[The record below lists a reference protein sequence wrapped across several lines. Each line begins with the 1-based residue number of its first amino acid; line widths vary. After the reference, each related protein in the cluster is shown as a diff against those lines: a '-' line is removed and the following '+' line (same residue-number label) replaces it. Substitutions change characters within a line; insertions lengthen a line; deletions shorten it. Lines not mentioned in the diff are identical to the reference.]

1 MNILVVCH
9 YGLYEDLSFSFVHAQ
24 AKAYVSLG
32 HRVKVLVPIAIA
44 KPDWTGSH
52 WKSHSFVDGQVDI
65 IPVRFLSLSS
75 YGEKHFNT
83 SSAIASLK
91 LQMSAALGDFQPDII
106 HAHTLGFDSEI
117 GKWLKRKFG
126 IPLVVT
132 THGSDCSVPYEQGN
146 LNFLYSC
153 CDGVDHVVSV
163 SSVLGKKLRSCGT
176 NTPISAILNGYA
188 AQNCSNAGEKKRL
201 LFLQAGHMQAQKRP
215 AITIEA
221 FAKIHSAY
229 PDAKLTMIGE
239 GPDRKKLEMLCKE
252 LGIQNSVRFTGQ
264 ISNQEVLSEMAQT
277 QFFVMPSVREG
288 LGIVYLE
295 AMASGCITIGTEGE
309 GIADVI
315 TSGKNGFLVPPD
327 NSDAIVRIV
336 EWCVAHSE
344 ESMIIAEKGKQIAQ
358 KLTWER
364 NAQEYISLFEGL
376 IKE

>member
-176 NTPISAILNGYA
+176 NTPITAILNGFA
-188 AQNCSNAGEKKRL
+188 AQNCSAVIKKKNL
-201 LFLQAGHMQAQKRP
+201 SFLQVGR
-215 AITIEA
+215 
-221 FAKIHSAY
+221 
-229 PDAKLTMIGE
+229 
-239 GPDRKKLEMLCKE
+239 
-252 LGIQNSVRFTGQ
+252 
-264 ISNQEVLSEMAQT
+264 LST
-277 QFFVMPSVREG
+277 Q
-288 LGIVYLE
+288 
-295 AMASGCITIGTEGE
+295 
-309 GIADVI
+309 
-315 TSGKNGFLVPPD
+315 
-327 NSDAIVRIV
+327 
-336 EWCVAHSE
+336 
-344 ESMIIAEKGKQIAQ
+344 
-358 KLTWER
+358 
-364 NAQEYISLFEGL
+364 
-376 IKE
+376 